1 MNYRNSF
8 AVQNL
13 FVHLVDRRLQLG
25 DGLEGHEEEKEGD
38 GDEENISVDP
48 VHLLLHARLVR
59 LYVQRPSLL
68 ISKDFRKMK
77 PTDVRTKKLAESV
90 ISNKASLKLEDLIS
104 GKTKKKLH
112 FALKTMKNIH
122 NYIKYLGKAI

>member
-77 PTDVRTKKLAESV
+77 PTDGRTKKLAESV

-104 GKTKKKLH
+104 GKTKKR
-112 FALKTMKNIH
+112 
-122 NYIKYLGKAI
+122 YILR